1 MSRASTMASGA
12 QAGSA
17 LSWML
22 FQDGSWCGLLILF
35 FEGAALAGAAVQAF
49 WQPLNAS
56 KLLQ

>member
-1 MSRASTMASGA
+1 MASAA

-22 FQDGSWCGLLILF
+22 FLDGSWCGLLISF
-35 FEGAALAGAAVQAF
+35 FEGAALARAAVQAF

>member
-1 MSRASTMASGA
+1 MASAA

-22 FQDGSWCGLLILF
+22 FQDGSWCGLLISF
-35 FEGAALAGAAVQAF
+35 FEGAGACPAAVQAF
-49 WQPLNAS
+49 WQPLNAT